1 MHRSAADNSK
11 PKRMKRLIFLTA
23 LLLSAATAAAQNY
36 IVVDSE
42 KIFKSI
48 DAYNTAI
55 AELDEL
61 AKQYQQQVDNKFAAV
76 ELLYNNYMNQ
86 KASLSAS
93 ARQVREETILE
104 QEQEAQRF
112 QESLFGTDGTL
123 MKKRMELIQPI
134 QKRVFAAI
142 EAYAGK
148 AGADL
153 VIDKANNPTLLYSSS
168 AVDRTQQIIDALK

>member
-1 MHRSAADNSK
+1 
-11 PKRMKRLIFLTA
+11 
-23 LLLSAATAAAQNY
+23 
-36 IVVDSE
+36 
-42 KIFKSI
+42 
-48 DAYNTAI
+48 
-55 AELDEL
+55 
-61 AKQYQQQVDNKFAAV
+61 
-76 ELLYNNYMNQ
+76 MNQ